1 MSGWRPALRIA
12 WREARRHR
20 GRTVLIAAL
29 VALPVLVGAFI
40 DVAMRTG
47 DLPAA
52 ESVRRYMG
60 SAADAYVQ
68 IDACAPISGIGYHD
82 HRPFA
87 NSSCDHERTDEVDLA
102 ALLPPGSTW
111 IETNLGGDANASR
124 LSHGERSLRT
134 LLQQLDTSSPL
145 ADGLLRL
152 REGRF
157 PRALG
162 EVALTTETASALRV
176 APGDVVTSRQTG
188 QVTVVGIIV
197 EPSCLGCESAWGMPG
212 WFRSPDAGTPD
223 AEAGAGPVVG
233 PGTQQVYGSYR
244 SFLVDLPDSVDPF
257 RLQHDLLADGVLLA
271 PRAEA
276 LDPPPPPVDYET
288 AVDPM
293 GLAIAALVIGFG
305 LIEVCLLAGTAFAVG
320 ARRQVRDLG
329 LVAAA
334 GGEPRHVRRIV
345 LAQGVVTGL
354 VGSLVALPLVILV
367 VFLSRPWLERVS
379 GALMGPLD
387 VRPLELLPLVGLGV
401 LAGLAAAMIPA
412 FTAGRLPVL
421 DALNRRFKSTS
432 LAARWPRI
440 GLILFVAGSG
450 LAGLGSWLWL
460 RAEQDYRRAV
470 DGLSVQVTDQMVQ
483 VGNGPIGGPSTT
495 PYVAL
500 LLTAFAL
507 AALGLALL
515 APTLVATVARAARRL
530 PLSARMGLRD
540 AGRHRHR
547 TGPAVAAI
555 MGAVAGSVALAF
567 WAVADDDYRDRT
579 YSWSLPEGWVQVGLY
594 TGEEDLAP
602 AALRDISRLAPELL
616 PVHDVVRASSAVVP
630 LPGGSTG
637 NEPSYSPAWAQ
648 PVAGGCPTPDGS
660 GSNGMVGVADS
671 ATLALVFGTV
681 PAAVERALAEGK
693 AVATDCALIGDG
705 RIAFIHE
712 GMLQDVVSKT
722 DAPDPIT
729 VPAVLAERPRYFGI
743 PSILLPPTSLDRLG
757 LTAVPGQPIIT
768 TTRTPT
774 KAEERA
780 FADGL
785 ADRYPD
791 ADVWVQ
797 VERGYQSDN
806 ALVLSVLTGACA
818 FVTLVGTA
826 IAVALS
832 AAEARSDHATLLAVG
847 ADPHRRRAL
856 AMAQAATVSL
866 LGVGLGVVLGGIVG
880 AAMLGADVERPLLLP
895 WATLSQIVIG
905 IPLLGV
911 LIAGLFTRSRLPMV
925 RRME

>member
-12 WREARRHR
+12 WREARRNR

-40 DVAMRTG
+40 DVAVRTG
-47 DLPAA
+47 ELPAA
-52 ESVRRYMG
+52 ESVRRHMG
-60 SAADAYVQ
+60 STADAYVE
-68 IDACAPISGIGYHD
+68 IAACAPISGIEYHD

-87 NSSCDHERTDEVDLA
+87 NSSCDQERTDKVDLA

-111 IETNLGGDANASR
+111 IETNLGDDFGR

-162 EVALTTETASALRV
+162 EVALTTEAASALRV
-176 APGDVVTSRQTG
+176 APGDVVTSRQAG
-188 QVTVVGIIV
+188 QVRVVGIVV

-212 WFRSPDAGTPD
+212 WSRSPDAGPPD
-223 AEAGAGPVVG
+223 AKTGADAVAD
-233 PGTQQVYGSYR
+233 PGKPQQYG

-257 RLQHDLLADGVLLA
+257 RLQHDLFAHGVALA

-276 LDPPPPPVDYET
+276 LDPPPPPVDYGT

-293 GLAIAALVIGFG
+293 GIAIAALVIGFG

-334 GGEPRHVRRIV
+334 GGEARHVRRIV

-354 VGSLVALPLVILV
+354 IGSLVALPLVIVV
-367 VFLSRPWLERVS
+367 VFLSRRWLERVN

-401 LAGLAAAMIPA
+401 LAGLAAAMLPA

-432 LAARWPRI
+432 LAARWPRV
-440 GLILFVAGSG
+440 GLILFVAGCA

-460 RAEQDYRRAV
+460 RAEQNYQRSV
-470 DGLSVQVTDQMVQ
+470 DGLSVQVTDQMVR
-483 VGNGPIGGPSTT
+483 VGDGPTGGPSTT

-567 WAVADDDYRDRT
+567 WAVADHDYKDRT

-602 AALRDISRLAPELL
+602 AALGDISRLAPELL
-616 PVHDVVRASSAVVP
+616 PVRDVVRASSAAVP
-630 LPGGSTG
+630 LSGGSTG
-637 NEPSYSPAWAQ
+637 NEPSYSSAWAQ
-648 PVAGGCPTPDGS
+648 PVAGGCPIPDRS

-671 ATLALVFGTV
+671 ATLALVFDTV
-681 PAAVERALAEGK
+681 PAAVKRALAEGK

-712 GMLQDVVSKT
+712 GMLQDVVSKSGV
-722 DAPDPIT
+722 PDPVT
-729 VPAVLAERPRYFGI
+729 MPAVLAERPRYFGI
-743 PSILLPPTSLDRLG
+743 PSILLPPASLDRLG
-757 LTAVPGQPIIT
+757 LTAVHGQPIIA

-780 FADGL
+780 FSDAL

-797 VERGYQSDN
+797 VERGYQLDD
-806 ALVLSVLTGACA
+806 ALVLAVLTGACA

-847 ADPHRRRAL
+847 ADPRRRRTL

-880 AAMLGADVERPLLLP
+880 AAILGADIERPLLLP
-895 WATLSQIVIG
+895 WPTLSQIVIG
-905 IPLLGV
+905 IPLVGV
-911 LIAGLFTRSRLPMV
+911 LIAGLVTRSRLPMV

>member
-1 MSGWRPALRIA
+1 
-12 WREARRHR
+12 
-20 GRTVLIAAL
+20 
-29 VALPVLVGAFI
+29 
-40 DVAMRTG
+40 
-47 DLPAA
+47 
-52 ESVRRYMG
+52 
-60 SAADAYVQ
+60 
-68 IDACAPISGIGYHD
+68 
-82 HRPFA
+82 
-87 NSSCDHERTDEVDLA
+87 
-102 ALLPPGSTW
+102 
-111 IETNLGGDANASR
+111 
-124 LSHGERSLRT
+124 
-134 LLQQLDTSSPL
+134 
-145 ADGLLRL
+145 
-152 REGRF
+152 
-157 PRALG
+157 
-162 EVALTTETASALRV
+162 
-176 APGDVVTSRQTG
+176 
-188 QVTVVGIIV
+188 
-197 EPSCLGCESAWGMPG
+197 
-212 WFRSPDAGTPD
+212 
-223 AEAGAGPVVG
+223 
-233 PGTQQVYGSYR
+233 
-244 SFLVDLPDSVDPF
+244 
-257 RLQHDLLADGVLLA
+257 
-271 PRAEA
+271 
-276 LDPPPPPVDYET
+276 
-288 AVDPM
+288 
-293 GLAIAALVIGFG
+293 
-305 LIEVCLLAGTAFAVG
+305 
-320 ARRQVRDLG
+320 
-329 LVAAA
+329 
-334 GGEPRHVRRIV
+334 
-345 LAQGVVTGL
+345 
-354 VGSLVALPLVILV
+354 
-367 VFLSRPWLERVS
+367 
-379 GALMGPLD
+379 
-387 VRPLELLPLVGLGV
+387 V
-401 LAGLAAAMIPA
+401 LAGLAAAMVPA

-460 RAEQDYRRAV
+460 RAEQDYQRTV

-483 VGNGPIGGPSTT
+483 VGNGPTGGPSTT

-500 LLTAFAL
+500 LLTAFAV

-616 PVHDVVRASSAVVP
+616 PVRDVVRASSAVVP

-648 PVAGGCPTPDGS
+648 AVAGGCPTPDGS

-712 GMLQDVVSKT
+712 GMLQEVVSKA
-722 DAPDPIT
+722 DMPDPIT
-729 VPAVLAERPRYFGI
+729 VPAVLAERPRYFGM
-743 PSILLPPTSLDRLG
+743 PSILLPPASLDRLG
-757 LTAVPGQPIIT
+757 LTAVAGQPIIA

-774 KAEERA
+774 NAEERA
-780 FADGL
+780 FADAL
-785 ADRYPD
+785 ANRYPD

-806 ALVLSVLTGACA
+806 ALVLTVLTGACA

-847 ADPHRRRAL
+847 ADPRRRRAL

-880 AAMLGADVERPLLLP
+880 AAILGADIERPLLLP
-895 WATLSQIVIG
+895 WVTLSQIVIG
-905 IPLLGV
+905 IPLVGV

>member
-20 GRTVLIAAL
+20 GRTVLVAAL

-47 DLPAA
+47 NLPAA

-60 SAADAYVQ
+60 STADAYVQ
-68 IDACAPISGIGYHD
+68 IDACVPISEIGYQD

-87 NSSCDHERTDEVDLA
+87 SSSCDQERTDKVDLA
-102 ALLPPGSTW
+102 TLLPPGSTW
-111 IETNLGGDANASR
+111 IETNLGDDFGR

-152 REGRF
+152 RDGRF

-162 EVALTTETASALRV
+162 EVALTTEAASALRV
-176 APGDVVTSRQTG
+176 APGDMVTSRQTG

-197 EPSCLGCESAWGMPG
+197 EPSCLGCESAWGLPG
-212 WFRSPDAGTPD
+212 WFRSPDAGSAD
-223 AEAGAGPVVG
+223 AESGAGPSVD
-233 PGTQQVYGSYR
+233 PGKPQQYGSYG
-244 SFLVDLPDSVDPF
+244 SFLVDLPESVDPF
-257 RLQHDLLADGVLLA
+257 RLQHDLLARGVMLA

-276 LDPPPPPVDYET
+276 LDPPPPPVRYET

-293 GLAIAALVIGFG
+293 GLAIAALIIGFG

-334 GGEPRHVRRIV
+334 GGEPRHIRRVV
-345 LAQGVVTGL
+345 LAQGVVIGL
-354 VGSLVALPLVILV
+354 IGSLVALPLVIV
-367 VFLSRPWLERVS
+367 AVFLSRPWLERVN

-387 VRPLELLPLVGLGV
+387 VRPLELLPMVGLGV
-401 LAGLAAAMIPA
+401 LAGLAAAMVPA

-421 DALNRRFKSTS
+421 DALNRRFKATS
-432 LAARWPRI
+432 LASRWPRI
-440 GLILFVAGSG
+440 GLILFAAGSG
-450 LAGLGSWLWL
+450 LAGIGSWLWL
-460 RAEQDYRRAV
+460 RAEQDYRRTV
-470 DGLSVQVTDQMVQ
+470 EGLSVQVTDQMVQ
-483 VGNGPIGGPSTT
+483 VGNDPTVGPSTT
-495 PYVAL
+495 PYVVL

-515 APTLVATVARAARRL
+515 APTLVATVARAARQL

-567 WAVADDDYRDRT
+567 WAVADHDYQDRT
-579 YSWSLPEGWVQVGLY
+579 YSWSLPEGWVQVGVQAS
-594 TGEEDLAP
+594 TENSAP
-602 AALRDISRLAPELL
+602 AALGDISGLAQELL
-616 PVHDVVRASSAVVP
+616 PVRDVVRASSAAVP

-637 NEPSYSPAWAQ
+637 NQPSYSPAWAQ
-648 PVAGGCPTPDGS
+648 PVAGGCPPPRS

-671 ATLALVFGTV
+671 ATLRLVFGTV

-722 DAPDPIT
+722 DVPDPIT
-729 VPAVLAERPRYFGI
+729 LPAVLAERPRYFGI
-743 PSILLPPTSLDRLG
+743 PSILLPPASLDRLG
-757 LTAVPGQPIIT
+757 LTAVPDQPIIA

-780 FADGL
+780 FADVL
-785 ADRYPD
+785 TDRYPD
-791 ADVWVQ
+791 AEVWVR
-797 VERGYQSDN
+797 VERGYQSAN
-806 ALVLSVLTGACA
+806 ALVLAVLTGACA

-847 ADPHRRRAL
+847 ADPRRRRAL

-880 AAMLGADVERPLLLP
+880 SAMLGADIKRPMVVP

>member
-1 MSGWRPALRIA
+1 
-12 WREARRHR
+12 
-20 GRTVLIAAL
+20 
-29 VALPVLVGAFI
+29 
-40 DVAMRTG
+40 MRTG
-47 DLPAA
+47 ELPAA
-52 ESVRRYMG
+52 EQVRRFMG
-60 SAADAYVQ
+60 STADAYLA
-68 IDACAPISGIGYHD
+68 IDACAPISGVGYQD

-87 NSSCDHERTDEVDLA
+87 YSSCEQERTDKVDLA
-102 ALLPPGSTW
+102 KLLPPGSTW
-111 IETNLGGDANASR
+111 IETNFGDDAGR
-124 LSHGERSLRT
+124 LRHGERGLQTSLE
-134 LLQQLDTSSPL
+134 QLDTSSPL

-162 EVALTTETASALRV
+162 EVALTTEAASALRV
-176 APGDVVTSRQTG
+176 APGDVVTSRRTG
-188 QVTVVGIIV
+188 RVTVVGIVV

-212 WFRSPDAGTPD
+212 WSRGSAAASQDADTGARPIVDPGNKQAYGT
-223 AEAGAGPVVG
+223 
-233 PGTQQVYGSYR
+233 YG

-257 RLQHDLLADGVLLA
+257 RLQHDLLAHGVLLA
-271 PRAEA
+271 PRAEV
-276 LDPPPPPVDYET
+276 LDPPPPPVDPGT

-293 GLAIAALVIGFG
+293 GVAIVALVVGFG

-334 GGEPRHVRRIV
+334 GGEARHIRRVV
-345 LAQGVVTGL
+345 LAQGAVGGL
-354 VGSLVALPLVILV
+354 IGSVVALPLVVVV
-367 VFLSRPWLERVS
+367 VFVSRPWLERVN

-387 VRPLELLPLVGLGV
+387 VRPHELVPMVALGV

-432 LAARWPRI
+432 LTARWPRI
-440 GLILFVAGSG
+440 GLVLFVAGSG
-450 LAGLGSWLWL
+450 LAGLGAWLWL
-460 RAEQDYRRAV
+460 RAEQDYQRTV
-470 DGLSVQVTDQMVQ
+470 GGGLSVQVTDQTVQ
-483 VGNGPIGGPSTT
+483 VGNDPTAGPSTT

-500 LLTAFAL
+500 LLAAFAL

-567 WAVADDDYRDRT
+567 WAVADHDYKDRT
-579 YSWSLPEGWVQVGLY
+579 YSWSLPEGWVQVGVRAG
-594 TGEEDLAP
+594 TENPAT
-602 AALRDISRLAPELL
+602 AALGDISGLARELL
-616 PVHDVVRASSAVVP
+616 PVRDVARASSAVVP
-630 LPGGSTG
+630 LPRGATG
-637 NEPSYSPAWAQ
+637 DEPNYSATWAQ
-648 PVAGGCPTPDGS
+648 PVSGGCPPPDRS

-671 ATLALVFGTV
+671 ATLRLVFNTV

-693 AVATDCALIGDG
+693 AVATDCALIGNG
-705 RIAFIHE
+705 RIAFFHE
-712 GMLQDVVSKT
+712 GMFEDVVSKA
-722 DAPDPIT
+722 DVPHPIT
-729 VPAVLAERPRYFGI
+729 MPAVLAERPRYFGI
-743 PSILLPPTSLDRLG
+743 PSILLPPASLDRLG
-757 LTAVPGQPIIT
+757 LTALSGEPIIA

-780 FADGL
+780 FADAL
-785 ADRYPD
+785 DDRYPE
-791 ADVWVQ
+791 AEVWVQ

-806 ALVLSVLTGACA
+806 ALVLAVLTGACA

-847 ADPHRRRAL
+847 ADPRRRRAL

-866 LGVGLGVVLGGIVG
+866 LGVGLGVLLGGIVG
-880 AAMLGADVERPLLLP
+880 SAMLGADIKRPLLLP
-895 WATLSQIVIG
+895 WATLSEIVIG

>member
-1 MSGWRPALRIA
+1 
-12 WREARRHR
+12 
-20 GRTVLIAAL
+20 VLIAAL
-29 VALPVLVGAFI
+29 VALPVLVGVFI

-47 DLPAA
+47 ELPAA
-52 ESVRRYMG
+52 EQVRRFMG
-60 SAADAYVQ
+60 STADAYLA
-68 IDACAPISGIGYHD
+68 IDACAPISGVGYQD

-87 NSSCDHERTDEVDLA
+87 YSSCEHERKHKVDLA
-102 ALLPPGSTW
+102 TLLPPGSAW
-111 IETNLGGDANASR
+111 IGTNLGDDFGR
-124 LSHGERSLRT
+124 LRHGERSLRT

-162 EVALTTETASALRV
+162 EVALTTEAASALRV
-176 APGDVVTSRQTG
+176 APGDVVTSRRIG

-197 EPSCLGCESAWGMPG
+197 QPSCLSCESAWGMPG
-212 WFRSPDAGTPD
+212 WSRSSAAASQE
-223 AEAGAGPVVG
+223 AETGAGPVVD
-233 PGTQQVYGSYR
+233 PAKIGSDGG
-244 SFLVDLPDSVDPF
+244 FLVDLPDSVDPY
-257 RLQHDLLADGVLLA
+257 RLQHDLLAHGVLLA
-271 PRAEA
+271 PRAEV
-276 LDPPPPPVDYET
+276 LDPPPPPVDYGT

-293 GLAIAALVIGFG
+293 GVAIAALVVGFG

-334 GGEPRHVRRIV
+334 GGDARHIRRVV

-354 VGSLVALPLVILV
+354 IGSLVALPLVIVV
-367 VFLSRPWLERVS
+367 VFLSRPWLERVN

-387 VRPLELLPLVGLGV
+387 VRPLELVPMVGLGV
-401 LAGLAAAMIPA
+401 LAGLAAAMVPA

-432 LAARWPRI
+432 LTARWPRI

-450 LAGLGSWLWL
+450 LAGLGAWLWL
-460 RAEQDYRRAV
+460 RAEQDYQRTV
-470 DGLSVQVTDQMVQ
+470 GGGLSVQLTDQTVQ
-483 VGNGPIGGPSTT
+483 VGNDPTAGPSTT

-530 PLSARMGLRD
+530 PLSARMGLSD

-567 WAVADDDYRDRT
+567 WAVADHDYQDRT
-579 YSWSLPEGWVQVGLY
+579 YSWALPEGWVQVGVQASAENPAPDAL
-594 TGEEDLAP
+594 GDIGGLA
-602 AALRDISRLAPELL
+602 RELL
-616 PVHDVVRASSAVVP
+616 PVRNVARANSAAVP
-630 LPGGSTG
+630 LPGGSIG
-637 NEPSYSPAWAQ
+637 SEPNYSPAWAQ
-648 PVAGGCPTPDGS
+648 PVAGGCPPPDRS

-671 ATLALVFGTV
+671 ATLGLVFNRV

-693 AVATDCALIGDG
+693 AVATDCALIGHG
-705 RIAFIHE
+705 RIAFFHE
-712 GMLQDVVSKT
+712 GMLEDVVSKT
-722 DAPDPIT
+722 DVPRPIT
-729 VPAVLAERPRYFGI
+729 MPAVFAERPRYFGI
-743 PSILLPPTSLDRLG
+743 PSILLPPASLDRLG
-757 LTAVPGQPIIT
+757 LTAVSGEPIIA

-780 FADGL
+780 FADAL

-791 ADVWVQ
+791 VEVWVQ

-806 ALVLSVLTGACA
+806 ALVLAVLTGACA
-818 FVTLVGTA
+818 FVTLMGTA

-847 ADPHRRRAL
+847 ADPRRRRAL

-866 LGVGLGVVLGGIVG
+866 LGVALGVLLGGIVG
-880 AAMLGADVERPLLLP
+880 AAMLGADLKRPLVLP
-895 WATLSQIVIG
+895 WATLTQIVIG

-911 LIAGLFTRSRLPMV
+911 LIAGLFTRSRLPMA

>member
-12 WREARRHR
+12 WREARRNR
-20 GRTVLIAAL
+20 GRTLLIAAL

-47 DLPAA
+47 ELPAA

-60 SAADAYVQ
+60 STADAYVE
-68 IDACAPISGIGYHD
+68 IAACAPISEIEYHD

-87 NSSCDHERTDEVDLA
+87 NSYCDQERTDKVDLA
-102 ALLPPGSTW
+102 ALLPAGSTW
-111 IETNLGGDANASR
+111 IETNLGDDFGR

-162 EVALTTETASALRV
+162 EVALTTEAASALRV
-176 APGDVVTSRQTG
+176 APGDVVTSRQAG
-188 QVTVVGIIV
+188 QVRVVGIIV

-212 WFRSPDAGTPD
+212 WSRSPDAGSPD
-223 AEAGAGPVVG
+223 AKTGADAVVD
-233 PGTQQVYGSYR
+233 PGKPQQYG

-257 RLQHDLLADGVLLA
+257 RLQHDLFAHGVALA

-276 LDPPPPPVDYET
+276 LDPPPPPVDY
-288 AVDPM
+288 AAGVDPM
-293 GLAIAALVIGFG
+293 GLAVAALVIGFG

-354 VGSLVALPLVILV
+354 IGSLVALPLVIAV
-367 VFLSRPWLERVS
+367 VFLSRRWLERVS

-401 LAGLAAAMIPA
+401 LAGLAAAMVPA

-432 LAARWPRI
+432 LAARWPRV
-440 GLILFVAGSG
+440 GLILFMAGSG

-460 RAEQDYRRAV
+460 RAEQNYQRTV
-470 DGLSVQVTDQMVQ
+470 DGLSVQVTDQMVR
-483 VGNGPIGGPSTT
+483 VGDAPTGGPSTT

-567 WAVADDDYRDRT
+567 WAVADHDYKDRT

-602 AALRDISRLAPELL
+602 AALGDISRLAPELL
-616 PVHDVVRASSAVVP
+616 PVRDVVRASSAAVP
-630 LPGGSTG
+630 LSGGSTG
-637 NEPSYSPAWAQ
+637 NEPSYSMAWAQ
-648 PVAGGCPTPDGS
+648 PVAGGCPIPDRS

-671 ATLALVFGTV
+671 ATLALVFDTV
-681 PAAVERALAEGK
+681 PAAAERALAEGK

-722 DAPDPIT
+722 DVPDPIT
-729 VPAVLAERPRYFGI
+729 MPAVLAERPRYFGI
-743 PSILLPPTSLDRLG
+743 PSILLPPASLDRLG
-757 LTAVPGQPIIT
+757 LTAVPGQPIIA

-774 KAEERA
+774 TAEERA
-780 FADGL
+780 FSDAL

-797 VERGYQSDN
+797 VERGYQSDD
-806 ALVLSVLTGACA
+806 ALVLAVLTGACA

-847 ADPHRRRAL
+847 ADPRRRRTL

-880 AAMLGADVERPLLLP
+880 AAILGADIERPLLLP

-905 IPLLGV
+905 IPLVGV
-911 LIAGLFTRSRLPMV
+911 LIAGLVTRSRLPMV

>member
-29 VALPVLVGAFI
+29 VALPVLVGAFL
-40 DVAMRTG
+40 DVAIRTG
-47 DLPAA
+47 ELPAT

-60 SAADAYVQ
+60 STADAYVE
-68 IDACAPISGIGYHD
+68 IAACAPITEIGYQG
-82 HRPFA
+82 HRPLVA
-87 NSSCDHERTDEVDLA
+87 SGCDHERTDDVDLA
-102 ALLPPGSTW
+102 ALLPPGSIW
-111 IETNLGGDANASR
+111 IESNLGGDASR
-124 LSHGERSLRT
+124 LSHGERTLRT

-152 REGRF
+152 QDGRF

-162 EVALTTETASALRV
+162 EVALTTEAASALHA
-176 APGDVVTSRQTG
+176 APGDVVTSRRTG
-188 QVTVVGIIV
+188 QVTVVGTVV
-197 EPSCLGCESAWGMPG
+197 EPGCLSCESAYGLPG
-212 WFRSPDAGTPD
+212 WFPVPQADSSDGEADA
-223 AEAGAGPVVG
+223 AAVLG
-233 PGTQQVYGSYR
+233 PGKKQLYGSYG

-257 RLQHDLLADGVLLA
+257 RLQHDLLAHGVLLA

-276 LDPPPPPVDYET
+276 LDPPPPSADYHT

-293 GLAIAALVIGFG
+293 GLAITGLVIGFG

-329 LVAAA
+329 LVAAT
-334 GGEPRHVRRIV
+334 GGEARHVRRIV

-354 VGSLVALPLVILV
+354 AGSLVALPLVIAV
-367 VFLSRPWLERVS
+367 VFLSRPWLERVN

-387 VRPLELLPLVGLGV
+387 VRPLELLPLAGLGV
-401 LAGLAAAMIPA
+401 LAGLAAAMVPA

-460 RAEQDYRRAV
+460 RAEQDYQRTV
-470 DGLSVQVTDQMVQ
+470 DGLSVQLTDQTVQ
-483 VGNGPIGGPSTT
+483 VGNYSAGGPPTT
-495 PYVAL
+495 PYVAML
-500 LLTAFAL
+500 LMAFAL

-515 APTLVATVARAARRL
+515 APTLVATVARVARRL
-530 PLSARMGLRD
+530 PLSTRMGLRD

-567 WAVADDDYRDRT
+567 WAVADDDYQDRT
-579 YSWSLPEGWVQVGLY
+579 YSWYLPEGWAQVGLY
-594 TGEEDLAP
+594 TSQEDLAP
-602 AALRDISRLAPELL
+602 AALGDISRLAPELL
-616 PVHDVVRASSAVVP
+616 PVRDVLRASSAVVP

-648 PVAGGCPTPDGS
+648 PVAGGCPTPAGS
-660 GSNGMVGVADS
+660 GSNGMVGVADP
-671 ATLALVFGTV
+671 ATLSLVFGERV
-681 PAAVERALAEGK
+681 PAAVERALAEDK
-693 AVATDCALIGDG
+693 AIATDCALIGNG

-712 GMLQDVVSKT
+712 GMLQNVVSKS
-722 DAPDPIT
+722 DARDPIT
-729 VPAVLAERPRYFGI
+729 MPAVLAERPRYFGI
-743 PSILLPPTSLDRLG
+743 PSILVPPASLDRLG
-757 LTAVPGQPIIT
+757 LTAVPGQPIIA

-774 KAEERA
+774 RAEERA
-780 FADGL
+780 FADVL

-797 VERGYQSDN
+797 VERGYQSES
-806 ALVLSVLTGACA
+806 ALVLAVLTGACA

-847 ADPHRRRAL
+847 ADPRRRRAL

-880 AAMLGADVERPLLLP
+880 AAMLGADIERPLLLP

-911 LIAGLFTRSRLPMV
+911 LIAGLLTRSRLPMV
-925 RRME
+925 RRIE

>member
-60 SAADAYVQ
+60 STADAYVQ
-68 IDACAPISGIGYHD
+68 IDACVPISGVGYQD

-87 NSSCDHERTDEVDLA
+87 NSSCDQERTDKVDLA
-102 ALLPPGSTW
+102 TLLPQGSTW
-111 IETNLGGDANASR
+111 IETNLGDDFGR
-124 LSHGERSLRT
+124 VSHGERSLRT

-145 ADGLLRL
+145 ANGLLRL
-152 REGRF
+152 RDGRF

-162 EVALTTETASALRV
+162 EVALTTEAASALRV
-176 APGDVVTSRQTG
+176 APGEMVTSRQTG

-197 EPSCLGCESAWGMPG
+197 EPSCLGCESAWGLPG
-212 WFRSPDAGTPD
+212 WFRSPTAASPD
-223 AEAGAGPVVG
+223 AEGGAGPVVDRG
-233 PGTQQVYGSYR
+233 KPQQYGSYG

-257 RLQHDLLADGVLLA
+257 RLQHDLLAWGVALA

-276 LDPPPPPVDYET
+276 LDPPPPPVDDGT

-293 GLAIAALVIGFG
+293 GFAIAALVVGFG

-354 VGSLVALPLVILV
+354 VGSLVALPLVIVV

-401 LAGLAAAMIPA
+401 LAGLAAAMVPA

-421 DALNRRFKSTS
+421 DALNRRFKATS

-460 RAEQDYRRAV
+460 RAEQDYQRTV
-470 DGLSVQVTDQMVQ
+470 DGLSVQVTDQTVQ
-483 VGNGPIGGPSTT
+483 VGNGPTGGPSTT

-567 WAVADDDYRDRT
+567 WAVADHDYQDRT
-579 YSWSLPEGWVQVGLY
+579 YSWSLPEGWVQVGVQAS
-594 TGEEDLAP
+594 TENSAP
-602 AALRDISRLAPELL
+602 AALGDISGLARELL
-616 PVHDVVRASSAVVP
+616 PVRDVVRVSSAAVHP
-630 LPGGSTG
+630 PGGSAG
-637 NEPSYSPAWAQ
+637 NEPNYSPAWAQ
-648 PVAGGCPTPDGS
+648 PVTGGCPPPRS
-660 GSNGMVGVADS
+660 GSNGMVGVADAAS
-671 ATLALVFGTV
+671 LRLVFGTV
-681 PAAVERALAEGK
+681 PAALERALAEGK
-693 AVATDCALIGDG
+693 AVATDCALIGHG

-722 DAPDPIT
+722 DVPDPIT

-743 PSILLPPTSLDRLG
+743 PSILLPPASLDRLG
-757 LTAVPGQPIIT
+757 LTAVPGQPIIA

-780 FADGL
+780 FADVL
-785 ADRYPD
+785 ADRYPE
-791 ADVWVQ
+791 AEVWVR

-806 ALVLSVLTGACA
+806 ALVLAVLTGACA

-847 ADPHRRRAL
+847 ADPRRRRAL

-880 AAMLGADVERPLLLP
+880 SAMLGADIKRPMVVP
-895 WATLSQIVIG
+895 WVTLSQIVIG
-905 IPLLGV
+905 IPLLGT
-911 LIAGLFTRSRLPMV
+911 LIAGVFTRSRLPMV

>member
-1 MSGWRPALRIA
+1 VSGWRPALRIA

-47 DLPAA
+47 ELPAA
-52 ESVRRYMG
+52 ERVRRYMG
-60 SAADAYVQ
+60 STADAYLE
-68 IDACAPISGIGYHD
+68 IAACARISGIDYHD
-82 HRPFA
+82 NRPFVRA
-87 NSSCDHERTDEVDLA
+87 SCDQDRSDKVDLA
-102 ALLPPGSTW
+102 SLLPPGSTW
-111 IETNLGGDANASR
+111 IETNLGDDYGRLRNGD
-124 LSHGERSLRT
+124 RSLRT

-152 REGRF
+152 RDGRL

-162 EVALTTETASALRV
+162 EVALTTEAASALRV
-176 APGDVVTSRQTG
+176 TPGDVVASRQTG
-188 QVTVVGIIV
+188 PVTVVGLIV
-197 EPSCLGCESAWGMPG
+197 EPSCLGCESAWGMPA
-212 WFRSPDAGTPD
+212 WFPSPAARSP
-223 AEAGAGPVVG
+223 GAQSSTGPLVDLG
-233 PGTQQVYGSYR
+233 KPQEYGSYG

-257 RLQHDLLADGVLLA
+257 RLQHDLFAHGVALA

-276 LDPPPPPVDYET
+276 IDPPPPPLDPGT
-288 AVDPM
+288 AIDPM
-293 GLAIAALVIGFG
+293 GVAIAALVIGFG

-334 GGEPRHVRRIV
+334 GGDARHIRRIV
-345 LAQGVVTGL
+345 LAQGAVTG
-354 VGSLVALPLVILV
+354 VIGSVVALPLVIVV
-367 VFLSRPWLERVS
+367 VFLSRPWLERVN

-387 VRPLELLPLVGLGV
+387 VQALELLPLVGLGV
-401 LAGLAAAMIPA
+401 LAGLAAAMVPA

-432 LAARWPRI
+432 LSARWPRM

-450 LAGLGSWLWL
+450 LAGIGSWLWL
-460 RAEQDYRRAV
+460 RAEQHHQRTV

-483 VGNGPIGGPSTT
+483 VSNDPTVGPSTT
-495 PYVAL
+495 PYVVL

-515 APTLVATVARAARRL
+515 APTLVATIARAARRL

-567 WAVADDDYRDRT
+567 WAVADRDYQDRT
-579 YSWSLPEGWVQVGLY
+579 YSWSVPKGWMQVDVHDVAGN
-594 TGEEDLAP
+594 P
-602 AALRDISRLAPELL
+602 AAAFGDISGLARELL
-616 PVHDVVRASSAVVP
+616 PARDVLRASSAAVP
-630 LPGGSTG
+630 PPVGSTA
-637 NEPSYSPAWAQ
+637 NQSSYSMAWAQ
-648 PVAGGCPTPDGS
+648 PVAGSCPPPDRS
-660 GSNGMVGVADS
+660 GSNGMVGVADP
-671 ATLALVFGTV
+671 ATLRLVFGTV
-681 PAAVERALAEGK
+681 PAAVEHALAEGK
-693 AVATDCALIGDG
+693 AVATDCALIGHG
-705 RIAFIHE
+705 RIAFLHE

-722 DAPDPIT
+722 DMPAPIT
-729 VPAVLAERPRYFGI
+729 LSAVLAERPRYFGI
-743 PSILLPPTSLDRLG
+743 PSILLPPASLGRLG
-757 LTAVPGQPIIT
+757 LTAVPGQPIIA

-774 KAEERA
+774 KAEERG
-780 FADGL
+780 FADAL

-791 ADVWVQ
+791 AEVSVQ

-806 ALVLSVLTGACA
+806 ALVLAVLTGACA
-818 FVTLVGTA
+818 FVTLIGTA

-847 ADPHRRRAL
+847 ADPRRRRGL
-856 AMAQAATVSL
+856 AMAQAATVSF

-880 AAMLGADVERPLLLP
+880 AAMLGADIRRPLLAP
-895 WATLSQIVIG
+895 WATLGQIVIG
-905 IPLLGV
+905 IPLLGM